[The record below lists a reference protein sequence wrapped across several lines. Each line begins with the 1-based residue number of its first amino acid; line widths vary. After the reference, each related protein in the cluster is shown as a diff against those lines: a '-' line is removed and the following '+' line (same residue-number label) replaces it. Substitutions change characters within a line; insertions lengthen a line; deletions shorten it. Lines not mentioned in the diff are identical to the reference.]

1 MPGGYALYGYSL
13 VGQNRNSKRSRN
25 VKERETKNERKRR
38 ARRTSDDAA
47 HALANISPV

>member
-13 VGQNRNSKRSRN
+13 VRQNRNSK
-25 VKERETKNERKRR
+25 ERERERGMDEKDV
-38 ARRTSDDAA
+38 DDAA